1 MCGAQ
6 AGVLAH
12 QNRYIDS
19 VEKELVISANG
30 DVITI
35 ALLEDKNLVEI
46 HKDTLKPSFAVGNIY
61 LGRVKRVMQGLN
73 AAFVDIGSPK
83 EAFVHYHDLGDQF
96 PTMNAYVKQVLSN
109 RKHLPDKIEKLP
121 ELDREGNIKDV
132 LAAGDYILVQIVKE
146 PISTKGPRLTAE
158 ISFAS
163 RNMVFLPF
171 GDKISV
177 SQKIKSHAER
187 MRLRQLMQS
196 IKPANCGLI
205 MRTVAEDK
213 RVAELDAELSAIT
226 KRWATAIDNLRKS
239 NGVTLLSEELSRAA
253 AIVRDLFD
261 DDFEHI
267 YVDNK
272 AVCRELADYIKT
284 IAPDK
289 SDIVK
294 LHRDA
299 LPIFESF
306 GIARQ
311 VKSLF
316 GRTVSVKRGAYLIF
330 DQTEAMHVIDV
341 NSGTRTRAA
350 QSQEENALEV
360 NMASATEIA
369 RQLRLRDM
377 GGIIVIDFIDLTEN
391 ENRQK
396 LYEHMTKLMAND
408 RARHNILPLSKFCLM
423 QITRQRVRPAT
434 YIRTDEVC
442 PTCGGTGKVR
452 PAILLLDEIE
462 DQLASIVNDFH
473 FKKITLCVHPYIGA
487 YLKKG
492 LWSMACRWRW
502 KYHCRLKV
510 VSLFELGLLEFKF
523 IDEQNNEIDLETLSE
538 MNKKFESTKA

>member
-1 MCGAQ
+1 M
-6 AGVLAH
+6 
-12 QNRYIDS
+12 
-19 VEKELVISANG
+19 EKELVISANG

-109 RKHLPDKIEKLP
+109 RKRLPEKIEKLP
-121 ELDREGNIKDV
+121 ELDRDGNIKDV

-146 PISTKGPRLTAE
+146 PISTKGPRLTGE

-187 MRLRQLMQS
+187 TRLRQLMQS

-213 RVAELDAELSAIT
+213 RVAELDAELNAT
-226 KRWATAIDNLRKS
+226 NKRWATAIEKLHQS
-239 NGVTLLSEELSRAA
+239 NGITLVAEELSRSA

-272 AVCRELADYIKT
+272 AVFNELDEYVKT

-294 LHRDA
+294 LHRDT

-306 GIARQ
+306 GIAKQ

-360 NMASATEIA
+360 NMASADEIA

-377 GGIIVIDFIDLTEN
+377 GGIIVIDFIDLMEA

-396 LYEHMTKLMAND
+396 LYEHMNALMAND

-434 YIRTDEVC
+434 FIRTDEVC
-442 PTCGGTGKVR
+442 PTCGGTGKTR
-452 PAILLLDEIE
+452 PAILLVDEIE
-462 DQLASIVNDFH
+462 DRLASIVNDFH
-473 FKKITLCVHPYIGA
+473 FKNITLRVHPYLGA

-492 LWSMACRWRW
+492 IRSLERRWRW
-502 KYHCRLKV
+502 KYHCKLKV
-510 VSLFELGLLEFKF
+510 VPLFQLGMLEFNF
-523 IDEQNNEIDLETLSE
+523 ADEQGNEIDLETLSE
-538 MNKKFESTKA
+538 MSKKL